1 MGVSINTNKTLGVGS
16 GSRIIA
22 PQTSAFTNTKSVEFD
37 GTNDYISLSS
47 ATTHSDNLSVSF
59 WIKGENVGLCN
70 VFGGTGLFQFFGSND
85 NSGHFRIYN
94 QTAGGWKNIML
105 NFFDNTWKHAV
116 LTVENK
122 STVKAYADGVLQST
136 HTFGGNPMNS
146 STINRIAKYGQS
158 DIRFFGGKI
167 DEIGLFNSTLT
178 QSEITA
184 IYNSGTPNDLS
195 GYTSLINWW
204 RFEEGSGTTAT
215 DSGSGGN
222 DGTLTNG
229 IAYSSDV
236 P

>member
-1 MGVSINTNKTLGVGS
+1 MAVTNGWGQGAQNNNIEWGRGATNASNSWGAVYPNSAS
-16 GSRIIA
+16 GDTILNAETFSNA
-22 PQTSAFTNTKSVEFD
+22 YSVEFD
-37 GTNDYISLSS
+37 GVDDFISLSS

-85 NSGHFRIYN
+85 NSGHFRIFN
-94 QTAGGWKNIML
+94 STAGGWKNIML

-122 STVKAYADGVLQST
+122 STVKAYANGVLQST

-146 STINRIAKYGQS
+146 STINRIAKYGQAN
-158 DIRFFGGKI
+158 IRYFEGKI

-178 QSEITA
+178 QSEITT

-195 GYTSLINWW
+195 DYSSLIN
-204 RFEEGSGTTAT
+204 
-215 DSGSGGN
+215 
-222 DGTLTNG
+222 
-229 IAYSSDV
+229 
-236 P
+236 